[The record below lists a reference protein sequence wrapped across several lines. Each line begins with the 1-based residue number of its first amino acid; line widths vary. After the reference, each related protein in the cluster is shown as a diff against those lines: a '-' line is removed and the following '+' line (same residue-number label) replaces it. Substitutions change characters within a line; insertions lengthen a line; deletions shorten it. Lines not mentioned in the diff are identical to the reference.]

1 MPIHKVL
8 IVDDSSTM
16 RKIVARVL
24 RQADIAVEHVIE
36 AANGIEGLARLASD
50 PDVQLVLS
58 DVNMPAM
65 DGIAFVRAVRAT
77 RAKDELPL
85 IMVTTEGGERTRQ
98 AALDSGA
105 NGYVTKPFNSD
116 TMRGALAPAN
126 HLGHGSCVT
135 G

>member
-24 RQADIAVEHVIE
+24 RQADIAVEQVLE
-36 AANGIEGLARLASD
+36 AANGLEGLERLASD
-50 PDVQLVLS
+50 PDVQLVLT
-58 DVNMPAM
+58 DVNMPTM

-77 RAKDELPL
+77 RSKESLPV
-85 IMVTTEGGERTRQ
+85 IMVTTEGGQQMLQ

-116 TMRGALAPAN
+116 TIRLALEAY
-126 HLGHGSCVT
+126 LG
-135 G
+135 